1 MISRVFQWLFNE
13 PFQTY
18 LKGRLVFTSHLP
30 GEIRLLLFAAVA
42 VAIWLLY
49 RRATGKLPRRQR
61 NLLLALRMTVLVAVF
76 FILGAPV
83 LRVQIPK
90 AERAFTAVLI
100 DDSASMSLADVEA
113 GSRKLSRI
121 DAAREV
127 VFGSS
132 AGGDGLVRAMADT
145 SQVVSYGFSDAP
157 RRISRPEQLDARG
170 TSTNLFRSVRDVD
183 SELQAVPLS
192 AVVLLTDGCR
202 NTGGSADDAAKL
214 LQARGVPLYI
224 VGLGNPRPPA
234 DLEVV
239 QVLAPS
245 RVRRNSDVEL
255 DITVRYTGFTKPFEL
270 HLKRG
275 DTVLQTTTVEPQAN
289 TDLTRLRMTFTPDHE
304 GTGTYRVEIPAGEG
318 EKYTQ
323 NNARDFS
330 LAIQDDRLPVLYIE
344 GSPRQ
349 EYRFL
354 RRALFRDPDFR
365 LVGILRLAPGRY
377 FLQGANAS
385 EDYLQK
391 GFPTTAEQ
399 LFRYQAIILG
409 DIEADVFTPEQMSL
423 IEQFVK
429 TRGGGLL
436 MLGGVNSFGLGHYA
450 NTPVGRML
458 PVMIS
463 ANDPPY
469 SDAQYQSRVI
479 ESQLTHPVMK
489 LSLDSLEN
497 ASIWNSAP
505 PLMGIT
511 PVQGVKP
518 GATVLIKRDK
528 TDEPVLA
535 VQNYGGGRVA
545 AFTSGGSWFWRMSLP
560 ASNEFHEKFWKQLVR
575 WMVVGVKEQLTLDTD
590 AEIYAR
596 RDPVTVHAMVLDK
609 DMSPLNDAKVVLTVT
624 DPLGNTQE
632 LPMDWILS
640 EEGVYQARY
649 VPEQEGAYKIA
660 VRAEG
665 WESKPVEKGFM
676 VNPPVL
682 EFADAGLKKDLL
694 TQMAGTTHGQYFD
707 FGDTQRVIDAVRQH
721 VRTASIESATPQ
733 DHALWDMP
741 ALFLLIIA
749 LMGGE
754 WLIRRRVG
762 LA

>member
-1 MISRVFQWLFNE
+1 MISSVFQWLFNQ
-13 PFQTY
+13 PLQTY

-30 GEIRLLLFAAVA
+30 GELRLLLFAGAGFA
-42 VAIWLLY
+42 AWWLY
-49 RRATGKLPRRQR
+49 RRAAVRLSRRQR
-61 NLLLALRMTVLVAVF
+61 NLLLALRMILLVEVF
-76 FILGAPV
+76 FILGAPA
-83 LRVQIPK
+83 LRLQIPR
-90 AERAFTAVLI
+90 AEGVFTAVLV
-100 DDSASMSLADVEA
+100 DNSASMSLADVEA
-113 GSRKLSRI
+113 GTRKLSRI
-121 DAAREV
+121 DAAREI
-127 VFGSS
+127 VFGGPGS
-132 AGGDGLVRAMADT
+132 GDGLIRAMADA
-145 SQVVSYGFSDAP
+145 SQVVPYAFSDIP
-157 RRISRPEQLDARG
+157 RRIARPEHLDARG
-170 TSTNLFRSVRDVD
+170 TSTNLFRSIRDVD
-183 SELQAVPLS
+183 AELQAVPLS

-255 DITVRYTGFTKPFEL
+255 DITVRYTGFAKAFEVQ
-270 HLKRG
+270 LKRG
-275 DTVLQTTTVEPQAN
+275 DTVLQTRTIEPQPD

-304 GTGTYRVEIPAGEG
+304 GTATYRVEIPPGQG

-323 NNARDFS
+323 NNAREFS
-330 LAIQDDRLPVLYIE
+330 LAMQDDRLPVLYIE

-377 FLQGANAS
+377 FLQGTNAS

-423 IEQFVK
+423 IDQFVK

-436 MLGGVNSFGLGHYA
+436 MLGGVNSFGMGHYA
-450 NTPVGRML
+450 NTPIGRML
-458 PVMIS
+458 PVRIS
-463 ANDPPY
+463 SNDPPY
-469 SDAQYQSRVI
+469 SDAQYQARVVP
-479 ESQLTHPVMK
+479 SQLTHPVMK

-497 ASIWNSAP
+497 AGIWNSAP

-518 GATVLIKRDK
+518 GATVLLKRDR
-528 TDEPVLA
+528 TEEPVLA
-535 VQNYGGGRVA
+535 VQNYGAGRVA

-560 ASNEFHEKFWKQLVR
+560 ASDEFHEKFWKQLVR
-575 WMVVGVKEQLTLDTD
+575 WMVVGIKEQLTVDTD
-590 AEIYAR
+590 ADIYAR
-596 RDPVTVHAMVLDK
+596 RDPVTVRATVLGK
-609 DMSPLNDAKVVLTVT
+609 DLSPINDAKVLVTVI

-640 EEGVYQARY
+640 AEGVYQARY
-649 VPEQEGAYKIA
+649 VPEQEGAYKLA
-660 VRAEG
+660 VRVDG
-665 WESKPVEKGFM
+665 WDSKPVEKDFM

-682 EFADAGLKKDLL
+682 EFADAGMKNELL
-694 TQMAGTTHGQYFD
+694 TQMASTTHGQYFD
-707 FGDTQRVIDAVRQH
+707 FGDTQRMIEAVRQH
-721 VRTASIESATPQ
+721 VRTAAIEKATPQ

-741 ALFLLIIA
+741 ALFFVALG

-754 WLIRRRVG
+754 WMIRRRLG